1 MELKKMQ
8 IKMLSYCFLAG
19 GLTLAGCS
27 TDDSIDVG
35 DVDTTIGVKLNNFT
49 IPLGNA
55 EKITLG
61 DVLNI
66 KDDDC
71 ISTTANGDYEF
82 YKQGDAADPAHPQVD
97 IINVS
102 EKTSHNEYPFIGPSV
117 KPDGFDL
124 LPVGTT
130 LTGTAS
136 SVSKAL
142 NTFNY
147 SAAKP
152 DDVIE
157 LTTADVQGEATIQV
171 SFNSD
176 LQGFISEFTSFDIE
190 FPAYMTLEDPK
201 EDPKNPNK
209 ATLVGNKLRFG
220 KVATNSTINSTVKL
234 KSLKFQEID
243 AANKLVIKDGNITML
258 GDVKVDVTYPDL
270 VKKNNSSD
278 ITKMQIIGVT
288 SISTVKITSATG
300 KFDPQIDLDDIGDIK
315 IEDKDVPDFLND
327 PEVSITLHDPQ
338 ITLNINSDVDL
349 DAIIDGTLTS
359 TFSNGSTSEVKI
371 NNITI
376 PRNQKSKI
384 LICRQPKT
392 LPYQDYTAVYVVNN
406 LSDLMTKIPEKV
418 TFKADAHVDKTKS
431 GTIKLGTPYTISTS
445 YSFKAPLSLEEGS
458 TIVYEDEMDGFY
470 EDIDE
475 NDVDLRGQAELVIT
489 GKVTNYS
496 PLDLT
501 LEPTAI
507 DVEGRVLEGIKLVSV
522 NTIKSNLTDKTPSD
536 LKITLTK
543 DANVNLKDVKFDGIK
558 FKAIAVSKDKT
569 TLNKDNHGINI
580 NDLRVSV
587 NSEVSID
594 ADSKKDKK

>member
-1 MELKKMQ
+1 MQ
-8 IKMLSYCFLAG
+8 IKMLSCCFLAG

-35 DVDTTIGVKLNNFT
+35 EVDTTIGVKLNNFT
-49 IPLGNA
+49 VPLGQA

-61 DVLNI
+61 DVLDL

-82 YKQGDAADPAHPQVD
+82 FKQGDAADPAHPQVD

-102 EKTSHNEYPFIGPSV
+102 EKTSKDEDPFIGPSE
-117 KPDGFDL
+117 KPAGFDL

-130 LTGTAS
+130 LTGTAGS
-136 SVSKAL
+136 ISKAL

-152 DDVIE
+152 DDVLD
-157 LTTADVQGEATIQV
+157 LTTAEVEGEATIIV
-171 SFNSD
+171 NFNTH
-176 LQGFISEFTSFDIE
+176 LQGFIDKFTSFDIE
-190 FPAYMTLEDPK
+190 FPAYMTLEEPTQG
-201 EDPKNPNK
+201 
-209 ATLVGNKLRFG
+209 TLVGNKLKFG
-220 KVATNSTINSTVKL
+220 EVATNSTIYSKVKL

-243 AANKLVIKDGNITML
+243 AANKLVIQNGNITML

-278 ITKMQIIGVT
+278 ITKMQINGIT
-288 SISTVKITSATG
+288 SITTVKITSATG
-300 KFDPQIDLDDIGDIK
+300 KFDPKIDLDDIGDIK
-315 IEDKDVPDFLND
+315 IDSKDVPDFLDD
-327 PEVSITLHDPQ
+327 PQVNITLTDPQ

-349 DAIIDGTLTS
+349 DAIVDGTLTS
-359 TFSNGSTSEVKI
+359 TFNNGTTSEVKI
-371 NNITI
+371 SNIEI
-376 PRNQKSKI
+376 PRKKNSKI

-418 TFKADAHVDKTKS
+418 TFKANARVDKTKA

-445 YSFKAPLSLEEGS
+445 YSFKAPLSLEAGS
-458 TIVYEDEMDGFY
+458 TIVYDDKTDGFY

-475 NDVDLRGQAELVIT
+475 NDIDLRGEAELVIT
-489 GKVTNYS
+489 GKVTNNS
-496 PLDLT
+496 PLELT
-501 LEPTAI
+501 LAPTAI
-507 DVEGRVLEGIKLVSV
+507 DVNGNALKGIKLVSA
-522 NTIKSNLTDKTPSD
+522 NTIKSNLTDRTPSD

-558 FKAIAVSKDKT
+558 FKATAVSKDAT
-569 TLNKDNHGINI
+569 TLNKDNHYINI
-580 NDLRVSV
+580 NDLKISV
-587 NSEVSID
+587 NSEISID
-594 ADSKKDKK
+594 ADKKKDDKK

>member
-8 IKMLSYCFLAG
+8 IKMLSCCFLAG

-35 DVDTTIGVKLNNFT
+35 EVDTTIGVKLNNFT
-49 IPLGNA
+49 VPLGQA

-61 DVLNI
+61 DVLDL

-82 YKQGDAADPAHPQVD
+82 FKQGDAADPAHPQVD

-102 EKTSHNEYPFIGPSV
+102 EKTSKDEDPKIVPSGI
-117 KPDGFDL
+117 PSGIEL
-124 LPVGTT
+124 LPVGTK
-130 LTGTAS
+130 LTGTAG

-152 DDVIE
+152 DDVLD
-157 LTTADVQGEATIQV
+157 LTTAEVEGEATIIV
-171 SFNSD
+171 NFNTH
-176 LQGFISEFTSFDIE
+176 LQGFIDKFTSFDIE
-190 FPAYMTLEDPK
+190 FPAYMTLEEPTQG
-201 EDPKNPNK
+201 
-209 ATLVGNKLRFG
+209 TLVGNKLKFG
-220 KVATNSTINSTVKL
+220 EVATSSTIYSKVKL

-243 AANKLVIKDGNITML
+243 AANKLVIQNGNITML

-270 VKKNNSSD
+270 VKKNSSSD
-278 ITKMQIIGVT
+278 ITKMQINGIT
-288 SISTVKITSATG
+288 SITTVKITSATG
-300 KFDPQIDLDDIGDIK
+300 KFDPKIDLDDIGDIK
-315 IEDKDVPDFLND
+315 IDSKDVPDFLDD
-327 PEVSITLHDPQ
+327 PQVNITLTDPQ

-349 DAIIDGTLTS
+349 DAVVDGTLTS
-359 TFSNGSTSEVKI
+359 TFNNGTTSEVKI
-371 NNITI
+371 SNIEI
-376 PRNQKSKI
+376 PRKKNSKI
-384 LICRQPKT
+384 LICRQPKNE
-392 LPYQDYTAVYVVNN
+392 PYQDYTKVYVVEN

-418 TFKADAHVDKTKS
+418 TFKANARVDKTKA

-445 YSFKAPLSLEEGS
+445 YSFKAPLSLEAGS
-458 TIVYEDEMDGFY
+458 TIVYDDKTDGFY

-475 NDVDLRGQAELVIT
+475 NDIDLRGEAELVIT
-489 GKVTNYS
+489 GKVTNNS
-496 PLDLT
+496 PLELT
-501 LEPTAI
+501 LDPTAI
-507 DVEGRVLEGIKLVSV
+507 DVNGNALKGIKLVSA

-558 FKAIAVSKDKT
+558 FKATAVSKDAT
-569 TLNKDNHGINI
+569 TLNKDNHYINI
-580 NDLRVSV
+580 NDLKISV
-587 NSEVSID
+587 NSEISID
-594 ADSKKDKK
+594 ADKKKDDKK

>member
-8 IKMLSYCFLAG
+8 IKMLSCCFLAG

-61 DVLNI
+61 DVLNL

-71 ISTTANGDYEF
+71 ISTTADGDYEF
-82 YKQGDAADPAHPQVD
+82 FKQGDAADPAHPQVD

-102 EKTSHNEYPFIGPSV
+102 EKTSKDENPHIGPTE
-117 KPDGFDL
+117 KPAGLDL
-124 LPVGTT
+124 LPVGTP
-130 LTGTAS
+130 LTGTAGS
-136 SVSKAL
+136 ISKEL

-152 DDVIE
+152 EDVIE
-157 LTTADVQGEATIQV
+157 LTTADVQGEATIRV
-171 SFNSD
+171 SFNND

-190 FPAYMTLEDPK
+190 FPAYMTLE
-201 EDPKNPNK
+201 NPTQG
-209 ATLVGNKLRFG
+209 TLVGNKLRFG

-278 ITKMQIIGVT
+278 ITKMQIIGET

-349 DAIIDGTLTS
+349 DAIINGTLTS
-359 TFSNGSTSEVKI
+359 TFKNGTTSEVKI
-371 NNITI
+371 NNINI

-445 YSFKAPLSLEEGS
+445 YSFKAPLSLENGS
-458 TIVYEDEMDGFY
+458 TIVYEDKTDGFY

-475 NDVDLRGQAELVIT
+475 NEVDLRGQAELVIT
-489 GKVTNYS
+489 GKVTNNS
-496 PLDLT
+496 PLELT
-501 LEPTAI
+501 LAPTAV
-507 DVEGRVLEGIKLVSV
+507 DVNGNVLKGIKLVSV

-558 FKAIAVSKDKT
+558 FKATAVSKDET
-569 TLNKDNHGINI
+569 TLNKDKHYIDIN
-580 NDLRVSV
+580 NLTVSV
-587 NSEVSID
+587 NSAVSID

>member
-1 MELKKMQ
+1 MQ
-8 IKMLSYCFLAG
+8 IKMLSCCFLAG

-35 DVDTTIGVKLNNFT
+35 EVDTTIGVKLNNFT
-49 IPLGNA
+49 VPLGQA

-61 DVLNI
+61 DVLDL

-82 YKQGDAADPAHPQVD
+82 FKQGDAADPAHPQVD

-102 EKTSHNEYPFIGPSV
+102 EKTSKDEDPFIGPSE
-117 KPDGFDL
+117 KPAGFDL

-130 LTGTAS
+130 LTGTAGS
-136 SVSKAL
+136 ISKAL

-152 DDVIE
+152 DDVLD
-157 LTTADVQGEATIQV
+157 LTTAEVEGEATIIV
-171 SFNSD
+171 NFNTH
-176 LQGFISEFTSFDIE
+176 LQGFIDKFTSFDIE
-190 FPAYMTLEDPK
+190 FPAYMTLEEPTQG
-201 EDPKNPNK
+201 
-209 ATLVGNKLRFG
+209 TLVGNKLKFG
-220 KVATNSTINSTVKL
+220 EVATNSTIYSKVKL

-243 AANKLVIKDGNITML
+243 AANKLVIQNGNITML

-270 VKKNNSSD
+270 VKKNSSSD
-278 ITKMQIIGVT
+278 ITKMQINGIT
-288 SISTVKITSATG
+288 SITTVKITSATG
-300 KFDPQIDLDDIGDIK
+300 KFDPKIDLDDIGDIK
-315 IEDKDVPDFLND
+315 IDSKDVPDFLDD
-327 PEVSITLHDPQ
+327 PQVNITLTDPQ

-349 DAIIDGTLTS
+349 DAVVDGTLTS
-359 TFSNGSTSEVKI
+359 TFNNGTTSEVKI
-371 NNITI
+371 SNIEI
-376 PRNQKSKI
+376 PRKKNSKI
-384 LICRQPKT
+384 LICRQPKNE
-392 LPYQDYTAVYVVNN
+392 PYQDYTKVYVVEN

-418 TFKADAHVDKTKS
+418 TFKANAHVDKTKA

-445 YSFKAPLSLEEGS
+445 YSFKAPLSLEAGS
-458 TIVYEDEMDGFY
+458 TIVYDDKTDGFY

-475 NDVDLRGQAELVIT
+475 NDIDLRGEAELVIT
-489 GKVTNYS
+489 GKVTNNS
-496 PLDLT
+496 PLELT
-501 LEPTAI
+501 LAPTAI
-507 DVEGRVLEGIKLVSV
+507 DVDGNALKGIKLVSA

-558 FKAIAVSKDKT
+558 FKATAVSKDAT
-569 TLNKDNHGINI
+569 TLNKDNHYINI
-580 NDLRVSV
+580 NDLKISV

-594 ADSKKDKK
+594 ADKKKDDKK

>member
-1 MELKKMQ
+1 MQ
-8 IKMLSYCFLAG
+8 IKMLSCCFLAG

-35 DVDTTIGVKLNNFT
+35 EVDTTIGVKLNNFT
-49 IPLGNA
+49 VPLGQA

-61 DVLNI
+61 DVLDL

-82 YKQGDAADPAHPQVD
+82 FKQGDAADPAHPQVD

-102 EKTSHNEYPFIGPSV
+102 EKTSKDEDPFIGPSE
-117 KPDGFDL
+117 KPAGFDL

-130 LTGTAS
+130 LTGTAGS
-136 SVSKAL
+136 ISKAL

-152 DDVIE
+152 DDVLD
-157 LTTADVQGEATIQV
+157 LTTAEVEGEATIIV
-171 SFNSD
+171 NFNTH
-176 LQGFISEFTSFDIE
+176 LQGFIDKFTSFDIE
-190 FPAYMTLEDPK
+190 FPAYMTLEEPTQG
-201 EDPKNPNK
+201 
-209 ATLVGNKLRFG
+209 TLVGNKLKFG
-220 KVATNSTINSTVKL
+220 EVATNSTIYSKVKL

-243 AANKLVIKDGNITML
+243 AANKLVIQNGNITML

-270 VKKNNSSD
+270 VKKNSSSD
-278 ITKMQIIGVT
+278 ITKMQINGIT
-288 SISTVKITSATG
+288 SITTVKITSATG
-300 KFDPQIDLDDIGDIK
+300 KFDPKIDLDDIGDIK
-315 IEDKDVPDFLND
+315 IDSKDVPDFLDD
-327 PEVSITLHDPQ
+327 PQVNITLTDPQ

-349 DAIIDGTLTS
+349 DAIVDGTLTS
-359 TFSNGSTSEVKI
+359 TFNNGTTSEVKI
-371 NNITI
+371 SNIEI
-376 PRNQKSKI
+376 PRKKNSKI
-384 LICRQPKT
+384 LICRQPKNE
-392 LPYQDYTAVYVVNN
+392 PYQDYTKVYVVEN

-418 TFKADAHVDKTKS
+418 TFKANARVDKTKA

-445 YSFKAPLSLEEGS
+445 YSFKAPLSLEAGS
-458 TIVYEDEMDGFY
+458 TIVYDDKTDGFY

-475 NDVDLRGQAELVIT
+475 NDIDLRGEAELVIT
-489 GKVTNYS
+489 GKVTNNS
-496 PLDLT
+496 PLELT
-501 LEPTAI
+501 LDPTAI
-507 DVEGRVLEGIKLVSV
+507 DVNGNALKGIKLVSA

-558 FKAIAVSKDKT
+558 FKATAVSKDAT
-569 TLNKDNHGINI
+569 TLNKDNHYINI
-580 NDLRVSV
+580 NDLKISV

-594 ADSKKDKK
+594 ADKKKDDKK

>member
-1 MELKKMQ
+1 MQ
-8 IKMLSYCFLAG
+8 IKMLSCCFLAG

-35 DVDTTIGVKLNNFT
+35 EVDTTIGVKLNNFT
-49 IPLGNA
+49 VPLGQA

-61 DVLNI
+61 DVLDL

-82 YKQGDAADPAHPQVD
+82 FKQGDAADPAHPQVD

-102 EKTSHNEYPFIGPSV
+102 EKTSKDEDPFIGPSE
-117 KPDGFDL
+117 KPAGFDL

-130 LTGTAS
+130 LTGTAGS
-136 SVSKAL
+136 ISKAL

-152 DDVIE
+152 DDVLD
-157 LTTADVQGEATIQV
+157 LTTAEVEGEATIIV
-171 SFNSD
+171 NFNTH
-176 LQGFISEFTSFDIE
+176 LQGFIDKFTSFDIE
-190 FPAYMTLEDPK
+190 FPAYMTLEEPTQG
-201 EDPKNPNK
+201 
-209 ATLVGNKLRFG
+209 TLVGNKLKFG
-220 KVATNSTINSTVKL
+220 EVATNSTIYSKVKL

-243 AANKLVIKDGNITML
+243 AANKLVIQNGNITML

-278 ITKMQIIGVT
+278 ITKMQINGIT
-288 SISTVKITSATG
+288 SITTVKITSATG
-300 KFDPQIDLDDIGDIK
+300 KFDPKIDLDDIGDIK
-315 IEDKDVPDFLND
+315 IDSKDVPDFLDD
-327 PEVSITLHDPQ
+327 PQVNITLTDPQ

-349 DAIIDGTLTS
+349 DAVVDGTLTS
-359 TFSNGSTSEVKI
+359 TFSNDSSKVKI

-392 LPYQDYTAVYVVNN
+392 LPYQDYTAVYVVEN

-418 TFKADAHVDKTKS
+418 TFKANARVDKTKA

-445 YSFKAPLSLEEGS
+445 YSFKAPLSLEAGS
-458 TIVYEDEMDGFY
+458 TIVYDDKTDGFY

-475 NDVDLRGQAELVIT
+475 NDIDLRGEAELVIT
-489 GKVTNYS
+489 GKVTNNS
-496 PLDLT
+496 PLELT
-501 LEPTAI
+501 LDPTAI
-507 DVEGRVLEGIKLVSV
+507 DVDGNALKGIKLVSA

-536 LKITLTK
+536 LKITVTK

-558 FKAIAVSKDKT
+558 FKATAVSKDAT
-569 TLNKDNHGINI
+569 TLNKDNHYINI
-580 NDLRVSV
+580 NDLKISV

-594 ADSKKDKK
+594 ADKKKDDKK

>member
-8 IKMLSYCFLAG
+8 IKMLSCCFLAG

-35 DVDTTIGVKLNNFT
+35 EVDTTIGVKLNNFT
-49 IPLGNA
+49 VPLGQA

-61 DVLNI
+61 DVLDL

-82 YKQGDAADPAHPQVD
+82 FKQGDAADPAHPQVD

-102 EKTSHNEYPFIGPSV
+102 EKTSKDEDPFIGPSE
-117 KPDGFDL
+117 KPAGFDL

-130 LTGTAS
+130 LTGTAGS
-136 SVSKAL
+136 ISKAL

-152 DDVIE
+152 DDVLD
-157 LTTADVQGEATIQV
+157 LTTAEVEGEATIIV
-171 SFNSD
+171 NFNTH
-176 LQGFISEFTSFDIE
+176 LQGFIDKFTSFDIE
-190 FPAYMTLEDPK
+190 FPAYMTLEEPTQG
-201 EDPKNPNK
+201 
-209 ATLVGNKLRFG
+209 TLVGNKLKFG
-220 KVATNSTINSTVKL
+220 EVATNSTIYSKVKL

-243 AANKLVIKDGNITML
+243 AANKLVIQNGNITML

-270 VKKNNSSD
+270 VKKNSSSD
-278 ITKMQIIGVT
+278 ITKMQINGIT
-288 SISTVKITSATG
+288 SITTVKITSATG
-300 KFDPQIDLDDIGDIK
+300 KFDPKIDLDDIGDIK
-315 IEDKDVPDFLND
+315 IDSKDVPDFLDD
-327 PEVSITLHDPQ
+327 PQVNITLTDPQ

-349 DAIIDGTLTS
+349 DAIVDGTLTS
-359 TFSNGSTSEVKI
+359 TFNNGTTSEVKI
-371 NNITI
+371 SNIEI
-376 PRNQKSKI
+376 PRKKNSKI

-392 LPYQDYTAVYVVNN
+392 LPYQDYTAVYVVEN

-418 TFKADAHVDKTKS
+418 TFKSNARVDKTKA

-445 YSFKAPLSLEEGS
+445 YSFKAPLSLEAGS
-458 TIVYEDEMDGFY
+458 TIVYDDKTDGFY

-475 NDVDLRGQAELVIT
+475 NDIDLRGEAELVIT
-489 GKVTNYS
+489 GKVTNNS
-496 PLDLT
+496 PLELT
-501 LEPTAI
+501 LDPTAI
-507 DVEGRVLEGIKLVSV
+507 DVNGNALKGIKLVSA

-558 FKAIAVSKDKT
+558 FKATAVSKDAT
-569 TLNKDNHGINI
+569 TLNKDNHYINI
-580 NDLRVSV
+580 NDLKISV

-594 ADSKKDKK
+594 ADKKKDDKK

>member
-8 IKMLSYCFLAG
+8 IKMLSCCFLAG

-35 DVDTTIGVKLNNFT
+35 EVDTTIGVKLNNFT
-49 IPLGNA
+49 VPLGQA

-61 DVLNI
+61 DVLDL

-82 YKQGDAADPAHPQVD
+82 FKQGDAADPAHPQVD

-102 EKTSHNEYPFIGPSV
+102 EKTSKDEDPFIGPSE
-117 KPDGFDL
+117 KPAGFDL

-130 LTGTAS
+130 LTGTAGS
-136 SVSKAL
+136 ISKAL

-152 DDVIE
+152 DDVLD
-157 LTTADVQGEATIQV
+157 LTTAEVEGEATIIV
-171 SFNSD
+171 NFNTH
-176 LQGFISEFTSFDIE
+176 LQGFIDKFTSFDIE
-190 FPAYMTLEDPK
+190 FPAYMTLEEPTQG
-201 EDPKNPNK
+201 
-209 ATLVGNKLRFG
+209 TLVGNKLKFG
-220 KVATNSTINSTVKL
+220 EVATSSTIYSKVKL

-243 AANKLVIKDGNITML
+243 AANKLVIQNGNITML

-270 VKKNNSSD
+270 VKKNSSSD
-278 ITKMQIIGVT
+278 ITKMQINGIT
-288 SISTVKITSATG
+288 SITTVKITSATG
-300 KFDPQIDLDDIGDIK
+300 KFDPKIDLDDIGDIK
-315 IEDKDVPDFLND
+315 IDSKDVPDFLDD
-327 PEVSITLHDPQ
+327 PQVNITLTDPQ

-349 DAIIDGTLTS
+349 DAVVDGTLTS
-359 TFSNGSTSEVKI
+359 TFNNGTTSQVKI
-371 NNITI
+371 SNIEI
-376 PRNQKSKI
+376 PRKKNSKI
-384 LICRQPKT
+384 LICRQPKNE
-392 LPYQDYTAVYVVNN
+392 PYQDYTKVYVVEN

-418 TFKADAHVDKTKS
+418 TFKANARVDKTKA

-445 YSFKAPLSLEEGS
+445 YSFKAPLSLEAGS
-458 TIVYEDEMDGFY
+458 TIVYDDKTDGFY

-475 NDVDLRGQAELVIT
+475 NDIDLRGEAELVIT
-489 GKVTNYS
+489 GKVTNNS
-496 PLDLT
+496 PLELT
-501 LEPTAI
+501 LDPTAI
-507 DVEGRVLEGIKLVSV
+507 DVNGNALKGIKLVSA

-558 FKAIAVSKDKT
+558 FKATAVSKDAT
-569 TLNKDNHGINI
+569 TLNKDNHYINI
-580 NDLRVSV
+580 NDLKISV
-587 NSEVSID
+587 NSEISID
-594 ADSKKDKK
+594 ADKKKDDKK

>member
-8 IKMLSYCFLAG
+8 IKMLSCCFLAG

-35 DVDTTIGVKLNNFT
+35 EVDTTIGVKLNNFT
-49 IPLGNA
+49 VPLGQA

-61 DVLNI
+61 DVLDL

-82 YKQGDAADPAHPQVD
+82 FKQGDAADPAHPQVD

-102 EKTSHNEYPFIGPSV
+102 EKTSKDEDPFIGPSE
-117 KPDGFDL
+117 KPAGFDL

-130 LTGTAS
+130 LTGTAGS
-136 SVSKAL
+136 ISKAL

-152 DDVIE
+152 DDVLD
-157 LTTADVQGEATIQV
+157 LTTAEVEGEATIIV
-171 SFNSD
+171 NFNTH
-176 LQGFISEFTSFDIE
+176 LQGFIDKFTSFDIE
-190 FPAYMTLEDPK
+190 FPAYMTLEEPTQG
-201 EDPKNPNK
+201 
-209 ATLVGNKLRFG
+209 TLVGNKLKFG
-220 KVATNSTINSTVKL
+220 EVATSSTIYSKVKL

-243 AANKLVIKDGNITML
+243 AANKLVIQNGNITML

-270 VKKNNSSD
+270 VKKNSSSD
-278 ITKMQIIGVT
+278 ITKMQINGIT
-288 SISTVKITSATG
+288 SITTVKITSATG
-300 KFDPQIDLDDIGDIK
+300 KFDPKIDLDDIGDIK
-315 IEDKDVPDFLND
+315 IDSKDVPDFLDD
-327 PEVSITLHDPQ
+327 PQVNITLTDPQ

-349 DAIIDGTLTS
+349 DAVVDGTLTS
-359 TFSNGSTSEVKI
+359 TFNNGTTSEVKI
-371 NNITI
+371 SNIEI
-376 PRNQKSKI
+376 PRKKNSKI

-418 TFKADAHVDKTKS
+418 TFKANARVDKTKA

-445 YSFKAPLSLEEGS
+445 YSFKAPLSLEAGS
-458 TIVYEDEMDGFY
+458 TIVYDDKTDGFY

-475 NDVDLRGQAELVIT
+475 NDIDLRGEAELVIT
-489 GKVTNYS
+489 GKVTNNS
-496 PLDLT
+496 PLELT
-501 LEPTAI
+501 LAPTAI
-507 DVEGRVLEGIKLVSV
+507 DVNGNALKGIKLVSA

-558 FKAIAVSKDKT
+558 FKATAVSKDAT
-569 TLNKDNHGINI
+569 TLNKDNHYINI
-580 NDLRVSV
+580 NDLKISV

-594 ADSKKDKK
+594 ADKKKDDKK

>member
-8 IKMLSYCFLAG
+8 IKMLSCCFLAG

-35 DVDTTIGVKLNNFT
+35 EVDTTIGVKLNNFT
-49 IPLGNA
+49 VPLGQA

-61 DVLNI
+61 DVLDL

-82 YKQGDAADPAHPQVD
+82 FKQGDAADPAHPQVD

-102 EKTSHNEYPFIGPSV
+102 EKTSKDEDPFIGPSE
-117 KPDGFDL
+117 KPAGFDL

-130 LTGTAS
+130 LTGTAGS
-136 SVSKAL
+136 ISKAL

-152 DDVIE
+152 DDVLD
-157 LTTADVQGEATIQV
+157 LTTAEVEGEATIIV
-171 SFNSD
+171 NFNTH
-176 LQGFISEFTSFDIE
+176 LQGFIDKFTSFDIE
-190 FPAYMTLEDPK
+190 FPAYMTLEEPTQG
-201 EDPKNPNK
+201 
-209 ATLVGNKLRFG
+209 TLVGNKLRFG
-220 KVATNSTINSTVKL
+220 EVATNSTIYSKVKL

-243 AANKLVIKDGNITML
+243 AANKLVIQNGNITML

-270 VKKNNSSD
+270 VKKNSSSD
-278 ITKMQIIGVT
+278 ITKMQINGIT
-288 SISTVKITSATG
+288 SITTVKITSATG
-300 KFDPQIDLDDIGDIK
+300 KFDPKIDLDDIGDIK
-315 IEDKDVPDFLND
+315 IDSKDVPDFLDD
-327 PEVSITLHDPQ
+327 PQVNITLTDPQ

-349 DAIIDGTLTS
+349 DAVVDGTLTS
-359 TFSNGSTSEVKI
+359 TFNNGTTSEVKI
-371 NNITI
+371 SNIEI
-376 PRNQKSKI
+376 PRKKNSKI
-384 LICRQPKT
+384 LICRQPKNE
-392 LPYQDYTAVYVVNN
+392 PYQDYTKVYVVEN

-418 TFKADAHVDKTKS
+418 TFKANARVDKTKA

-445 YSFKAPLSLEEGS
+445 YSFKAPLSLEAGS
-458 TIVYEDEMDGFY
+458 TIVYDDKTDGFY

-475 NDVDLRGQAELVIT
+475 NDIDLRGEAELVIT
-489 GKVTNYS
+489 GKVTNNS
-496 PLDLT
+496 PLELT
-501 LEPTAI
+501 LDPTAI
-507 DVEGRVLEGIKLVSV
+507 DVDGNALKGIKLVSA

-558 FKAIAVSKDKT
+558 FKATAVSKDAT
-569 TLNKDNHGINI
+569 TLNKDNHYINI
-580 NDLRVSV
+580 NDLKISV
-587 NSEVSID
+587 NSEISID
-594 ADSKKDKK
+594 ADKKKDDKK

>member
-8 IKMLSYCFLAG
+8 IKMLSCCFLAG

-35 DVDTTIGVKLNNFT
+35 EVDTTIGVKLNNFT
-49 IPLGNA
+49 VPLGQA

-61 DVLNI
+61 DVLDL

-82 YKQGDAADPAHPQVD
+82 FKQGDAADPAHPQVD

-102 EKTSHNEYPFIGPSV
+102 EKTSKDEDPFIGPSE
-117 KPDGFDL
+117 KPAGFDL

-130 LTGTAS
+130 LTGTAGS
-136 SVSKAL
+136 ISKAL

-152 DDVIE
+152 DDVLD
-157 LTTADVQGEATIQV
+157 LTTAEVEGEATIIV
-171 SFNSD
+171 NFNTH
-176 LQGFISEFTSFDIE
+176 LQGFIDKFTSFDIE
-190 FPAYMTLEDPK
+190 FPAYMTLEEPTQG
-201 EDPKNPNK
+201 
-209 ATLVGNKLRFG
+209 TLVGNKLKFG
-220 KVATNSTINSTVKL
+220 EVATNSTIYSKVKL

-243 AANKLVIKDGNITML
+243 AANKLVIQNGNITML

-278 ITKMQIIGVT
+278 ITKMQINGIT
-288 SISTVKITSATG
+288 SITTVKITSATG
-300 KFDPQIDLDDIGDIK
+300 KFDPKIDLDDIGDIK
-315 IEDKDVPDFLND
+315 IDSKDVPDFLDD
-327 PEVSITLHDPQ
+327 PQVNITLTDPQ

-349 DAIIDGTLTS
+349 DAVIDGTLTS
-359 TFSNGSTSEVKI
+359 TFNNGTTSEVKI
-371 NNITI
+371 SNIEI
-376 PRNQKSKI
+376 PRKKNSKI

-418 TFKADAHVDKTKS
+418 TFKANARVDKTKA

-445 YSFKAPLSLEEGS
+445 YSFKAPLSLEAGS
-458 TIVYEDEMDGFY
+458 TIVYDDKTDGFY

-475 NDVDLRGQAELVIT
+475 NDIDLRGEAELVIT
-489 GKVTNYS
+489 GKVTNNS
-496 PLDLT
+496 PLELT
-501 LEPTAI
+501 LAPTAI
-507 DVEGRVLEGIKLVSV
+507 DVNGNALKGIKLVSA

-558 FKAIAVSKDKT
+558 FKATAVSKDAT
-569 TLNKDNHGINI
+569 TLNKDNHYINI
-580 NDLRVSV
+580 NDLKISV

-594 ADSKKDKK
+594 ADKKKDDKK

>member
-8 IKMLSYCFLAG
+8 IKMLSCCFLAG

-35 DVDTTIGVKLNNFT
+35 EVDTTIGVKLNNFT
-49 IPLGNA
+49 VPLGQA

-61 DVLNI
+61 DVLDL

-82 YKQGDAADPAHPQVD
+82 FKQGDAADPAHPQVD

-102 EKTSHNEYPFIGPSV
+102 EKTSKDENPKIVPPEIPS
-117 KPDGFDL
+117 GIEL
-124 LPVGTT
+124 LPVGKK
-130 LTGTAS
+130 LTGTAG

-152 DDVIE
+152 DDVLD
-157 LTTADVQGEATIQV
+157 LTTAEVEGEATIIV
-171 SFNSD
+171 NFNTH
-176 LQGFISEFTSFDIE
+176 LQGFIDKFTSFDIE
-190 FPAYMTLEDPK
+190 FPAYMTLEEPTQG
-201 EDPKNPNK
+201 
-209 ATLVGNKLRFG
+209 TLVGNKLKFG
-220 KVATNSTINSTVKL
+220 EVATNSTIYSKVKL

-243 AANKLVIKDGNITML
+243 AANKLVIQNGNITML

-278 ITKMQIIGVT
+278 ITKMQINGIT
-288 SISTVKITSATG
+288 SITTVKITSATG
-300 KFDPQIDLDDIGDIK
+300 KFDPKIDLDDIGDIK
-315 IEDKDVPDFLND
+315 IDSKDVPDFLDD
-327 PEVSITLHDPQ
+327 PQVNITLTDPQ

-349 DAIIDGTLTS
+349 DAIVDGTLTS
-359 TFSNGSTSEVKI
+359 TFNNGTTSQVKI
-371 NNITI
+371 SNIEI
-376 PRNQKSKI
+376 PRKKNSKI
-384 LICRQPKT
+384 LICRQPKNE
-392 LPYQDYTAVYVVNN
+392 PYQDYTKVYVVEN

-418 TFKADAHVDKTKS
+418 TFKANARVDKTKA

-445 YSFKAPLSLEEGS
+445 YSFKAPLSLEAGS
-458 TIVYEDEMDGFY
+458 TIVYDDKTDGFY

-475 NDVDLRGQAELVIT
+475 NDIDLRGEAELVIT
-489 GKVTNYS
+489 GKVTNNS
-496 PLDLT
+496 PLELT
-501 LEPTAI
+501 LDPTAI
-507 DVEGRVLEGIKLVSV
+507 DVNGNALKGIKLVSA

-558 FKAIAVSKDKT
+558 FKATAVSKDAT
-569 TLNKDNHGINI
+569 TLNKDNHYINI
-580 NDLRVSV
+580 NDLKISV

-594 ADSKKDKK
+594 ADKKKDDKK

>member
-8 IKMLSYCFLAG
+8 IKMLSCCFLAG

-35 DVDTTIGVKLNNFT
+35 EVDTTIGVKLNNFT
-49 IPLGNA
+49 VPLGQA

-61 DVLNI
+61 DVLDL

-82 YKQGDAADPAHPQVD
+82 FKQGDAADPAHPQVD

-102 EKTSHNEYPFIGPSV
+102 EKTSKDEDPFIGPTD
-117 KPDGFDL
+117 KPAGFDL

-130 LTGTAS
+130 LTGTAGS
-136 SVSKAL
+136 ISKAL

-152 DDVIE
+152 DDVLD
-157 LTTADVQGEATIQV
+157 LTTAEVEGEATIIV
-171 SFNSD
+171 NFNTH
-176 LQGFISEFTSFDIE
+176 LQGFIDKFTSFDIE
-190 FPAYMTLEDPK
+190 FPAYMTLEEPTQG
-201 EDPKNPNK
+201 
-209 ATLVGNKLRFG
+209 TLVGNKLKFG
-220 KVATNSTINSTVKL
+220 EVATSSTIYSKVKL

-243 AANKLVIKDGNITML
+243 AANKLVIQNGNITML

-270 VKKNNSSD
+270 VKKNSSSD
-278 ITKMQIIGVT
+278 ITKMQINGIT
-288 SISTVKITSATG
+288 SITTVKITSATG
-300 KFDPQIDLDDIGDIK
+300 KFDPKIDLDNIGDIK
-315 IEDKDVPDFLND
+315 IDSKDVPDFLDD
-327 PEVSITLHDPQ
+327 PQVNITLTDPQ

-349 DAIIDGTLTS
+349 DAVVDGTLTS
-359 TFSNGSTSEVKI
+359 TFNNGTTSEVKI
-371 NNITI
+371 SNIEI
-376 PRNQKSKI
+376 PRKKNSKI

-392 LPYQDYTAVYVVNN
+392 LPYQDYTAVYVVEN

-418 TFKADAHVDKTKS
+418 TFKANARVDKTKA

-445 YSFKAPLSLEEGS
+445 YSFKAPLSLEAGS
-458 TIVYEDEMDGFY
+458 TIVYDDKTDGFY

-475 NDVDLRGQAELVIT
+475 NDIDLRGEAELVIT
-489 GKVTNYS
+489 GKVTNNS
-496 PLDLT
+496 PLELT
-501 LEPTAI
+501 LAPTAI
-507 DVEGRVLEGIKLVSV
+507 DVNGNALKGIKLVSA

-558 FKAIAVSKDKT
+558 FKATAVSKDAT
-569 TLNKDNHGINI
+569 TLNKDNHYINI
-580 NDLRVSV
+580 NDLKISV

-594 ADSKKDKK
+594 ADKKKDDKK

>member
-8 IKMLSYCFLAG
+8 IKMLSCCFLAG

-35 DVDTTIGVKLNNFT
+35 EVDTTIGVKLNNFT
-49 IPLGNA
+49 VPLGQA

-61 DVLNI
+61 DVLDL

-82 YKQGDAADPAHPQVD
+82 FKQGDAADPAHPQVD

-102 EKTSHNEYPFIGPSV
+102 EKTSKDEDPKIVPSGI
-117 KPDGFDL
+117 PSGIEL
-124 LPVGTT
+124 LPVGTK
-130 LTGTAS
+130 LTGTAG

-152 DDVIE
+152 DDVLD
-157 LTTADVQGEATIQV
+157 LTTAEVEGEATIIV
-171 SFNSD
+171 NFNTH
-176 LQGFISEFTSFDIE
+176 LQGFIDKFTSFDIE
-190 FPAYMTLEDPK
+190 FPAYMTLEEPTQG
-201 EDPKNPNK
+201 
-209 ATLVGNKLRFG
+209 TLVGNKLKFG
-220 KVATNSTINSTVKL
+220 EVATSSTIYSKVKL

-243 AANKLVIKDGNITML
+243 AANKLVIQNGNITML

-278 ITKMQIIGVT
+278 ITKMQINGIT
-288 SISTVKITSATG
+288 SITTVKITSATG
-300 KFDPQIDLDDIGDIK
+300 KFDPKIDLDDIGDIK
-315 IEDKDVPDFLND
+315 IDSKDVPDFLDD
-327 PEVSITLHDPQ
+327 PQVNITLTDPQ

-349 DAIIDGTLTS
+349 DAVVDGTLTS
-359 TFSNGSTSEVKI
+359 TFNNGTTSEVKI
-371 NNITI
+371 SNIEI
-376 PRNQKSKI
+376 PRKKNSKI

-418 TFKADAHVDKTKS
+418 TFKANARVDKTKA

-445 YSFKAPLSLEEGS
+445 YSFKAPLSLEAGS
-458 TIVYEDEMDGFY
+458 TIVYDDKTDGFY

-475 NDVDLRGQAELVIT
+475 NDIDLRGEAELVIT
-489 GKVTNYS
+489 GKVTNNS
-496 PLDLT
+496 PLELT
-501 LEPTAI
+501 LAPTAI
-507 DVEGRVLEGIKLVSV
+507 DVDGNALKGIKLVSA

-558 FKAIAVSKDKT
+558 FKATAVSKDAT
-569 TLNKDNHGINI
+569 TLNKDNHYINI
-580 NDLRVSV
+580 NDLKISV

-594 ADSKKDKK
+594 ADKKKDDKK

>member
-1 MELKKMQ
+1 MQ
-8 IKMLSYCFLAG
+8 IKMLSCCFLAG

-49 IPLGNA
+49 VPLGQA

-61 DVLNI
+61 DVLDL

-82 YKQGDAADPAHPQVD
+82 FKQGDAADPAHPQVD

-102 EKTSHNEYPFIGPSV
+102 EKTSKDEDPFIGPSE
-117 KPDGFDL
+117 KPAGFDL

-130 LTGTAS
+130 LTGTAGS
-136 SVSKAL
+136 ISKAL

-152 DDVIE
+152 DDVLD
-157 LTTADVQGEATIQV
+157 LTTAEVEGEATIIV
-171 SFNSD
+171 NFNTH
-176 LQGFISEFTSFDIE
+176 LQGFIDKFTSFDIE
-190 FPAYMTLEDPK
+190 FPAYMTLEEPTQG
-201 EDPKNPNK
+201 
-209 ATLVGNKLRFG
+209 TLVGNKLRFG
-220 KVATNSTINSTVKL
+220 EVATNSTIYSKVKL

-243 AANKLVIKDGNITML
+243 AANKLVIQNGNITML

-270 VKKNNSSD
+270 VKKNSSSD
-278 ITKMQIIGVT
+278 ITKMQINGIT
-288 SISTVKITSATG
+288 SITTVKITSATG
-300 KFDPQIDLDDIGDIK
+300 KFDPKIDLDDIGDIK
-315 IEDKDVPDFLND
+315 IDSKDVPDFLDD
-327 PEVSITLHDPQ
+327 PQVNITLTDPQ

-349 DAIIDGTLTS
+349 DAVVDGTLTS
-359 TFSNGSTSEVKI
+359 TFNNGTTSEVKI
-371 NNITI
+371 SNIEI
-376 PRNQKSKI
+376 PRKKNSKI
-384 LICRQPKT
+384 LICRQPKNE
-392 LPYQDYTAVYVVNN
+392 PYQDYTKVYVVEN

-418 TFKADAHVDKTKS
+418 TFKANARVDKTKA

-445 YSFKAPLSLEEGS
+445 YSFKAPLSLEAGS
-458 TIVYEDEMDGFY
+458 TIVYDDKTDGFY

-475 NDVDLRGQAELVIT
+475 NDIDLRGEAELVIT
-489 GKVTNYS
+489 GKVTNHS
-496 PLDLT
+496 PLELT
-501 LEPTAI
+501 LAPTAI
-507 DVEGRVLEGIKLVSV
+507 DVDGNALKGIKLVSA

-558 FKAIAVSKDKT
+558 FKATAVSKDAT
-569 TLNKDNHGINI
+569 TLNKDNHYINI
-580 NDLRVSV
+580 NDLKISV
-587 NSEVSID
+587 NSEISID
-594 ADSKKDKK
+594 ADKKKDDKK

>member
-8 IKMLSYCFLAG
+8 IKMLSCCFLAG

-35 DVDTTIGVKLNNFT
+35 EVDTTIGVKLNNFT
-49 IPLGNA
+49 VPLGQA

-61 DVLNI
+61 DVLDL

-82 YKQGDAADPAHPQVD
+82 FKQGDAADPAHPQVD

-102 EKTSHNEYPFIGPSV
+102 EKTSKDEDPFIGPSE
-117 KPDGFDL
+117 KPAGFDL

-130 LTGTAS
+130 LTGTAGS
-136 SVSKAL
+136 ISKAL

-152 DDVIE
+152 DDVLD
-157 LTTADVQGEATIQV
+157 LTTAEVEGEATIIV
-171 SFNSD
+171 NFNTH
-176 LQGFISEFTSFDIE
+176 LQGFIDKFTSFDIE
-190 FPAYMTLEDPK
+190 FPAYMTLEEPTQG
-201 EDPKNPNK
+201 
-209 ATLVGNKLRFG
+209 TLVGNKLKFG
-220 KVATNSTINSTVKL
+220 EVATNSTIYSKVKL

-243 AANKLVIKDGNITML
+243 AANKLVIQNGNITML

-270 VKKNNSSD
+270 VKKNSSSD
-278 ITKMQIIGVT
+278 ITKMQINGIT
-288 SISTVKITSATG
+288 SITTVKITSATG
-300 KFDPQIDLDDIGDIK
+300 KFDPKIDLDDIGDIK
-315 IEDKDVPDFLND
+315 IDSKDVPDFLDD
-327 PEVSITLHDPQ
+327 PQVNITLTDPQ

-349 DAIIDGTLTS
+349 DAVIDGTLTS
-359 TFSNGSTSEVKI
+359 TFNNGTTSEVKI
-371 NNITI
+371 SNIEI
-376 PRNQKSKI
+376 PRKKNSKI

-418 TFKADAHVDKTKS
+418 TFKANARVDKTKA

-445 YSFKAPLSLEEGS
+445 YSFKAPLSLEAGS
-458 TIVYEDEMDGFY
+458 TIVYDDKTDGFY

-475 NDVDLRGQAELVIT
+475 NDIDLRGEAELVIT
-489 GKVTNYS
+489 GKVTNNS
-496 PLDLT
+496 PLELT
-501 LEPTAI
+501 LAPTAI
-507 DVEGRVLEGIKLVSV
+507 DVNGNALKGIKLVSA

-558 FKAIAVSKDKT
+558 FKATAVSKDAT
-569 TLNKDNHGINI
+569 TLNKDNHYINI
-580 NDLRVSV
+580 NDLKISV

-594 ADSKKDKK
+594 ADKKKDDKK

>member
-1 MELKKMQ
+1 MQ

-35 DVDTTIGVKLNNFT
+35 DVDTTIGVKLNDFT

-55 EKITLG
+55 KMITLG
-61 DVLNI
+61 DVLNL

-71 ISTTANGDYEF
+71 ISTTADGDYEF
-82 YKQGDAADPAHPQVD
+82 FKQGDAADPAHPQVD

-102 EKTSHNEYPFIGPSV
+102 EKTSKDEHPYIGPTE
-117 KPDGFDL
+117 KPAGFDL

-130 LTGTAS
+130 LTGTAGS
-136 SVSKAL
+136 ISKEL

-152 DDVIE
+152 EDVIE

-171 SFNSD
+171 SFNSN

-190 FPAYMTLEDPK
+190 FPAYMTLE
-201 EDPKNPNK
+201 NPTQG
-209 ATLVGNKLRFG
+209 TLVGNKLRFG

-234 KSLKFQEID
+234 KSLKFQEIN

-278 ITKMQIIGVT
+278 ITKMQIIGET

-349 DAIIDGTLTS
+349 DAIINGTLTS

-445 YSFKAPLSLEEGS
+445 YSFKAPLSLENGS
-458 TIVYEDEMDGFY
+458 TIVYEDETDGFY

-489 GKVTNYS
+489 GKVTNNS
-496 PLDLT
+496 PLELT
-501 LEPTAI
+501 LAPTAV
-507 DVEGRVLEGIKLVSV
+507 DVNGNVLKGIKLVSV

-558 FKAIAVSKDKT
+558 FKATAVSKDET
-569 TLNKDNHGINI
+569 TLNKDKHYIDIN
-580 NDLRVSV
+580 NLTVSV
-587 NSEVSID
+587 NSAVSID

>member
-8 IKMLSYCFLAG
+8 IKMLSCCFLAG

-35 DVDTTIGVKLNNFT
+35 EVDTTIGVKLNNFT
-49 IPLGNA
+49 VPLGQA

-61 DVLNI
+61 DVLDL

-82 YKQGDAADPAHPQVD
+82 FKQGDAADPAHPQVD

-102 EKTSHNEYPFIGPSV
+102 EKTSKDEDPFIGPSE
-117 KPDGFDL
+117 KPAGFDL

-130 LTGTAS
+130 LTGTAG

-152 DDVIE
+152 DDVLD
-157 LTTADVQGEATIQV
+157 LTTAEVEGEATIIV
-171 SFNSD
+171 NFNTH
-176 LQGFISEFTSFDIE
+176 LQGFIDKFTSFDIE
-190 FPAYMTLEDPK
+190 FPAYMTLEEPTQG
-201 EDPKNPNK
+201 
-209 ATLVGNKLRFG
+209 TLVGNKLKFG
-220 KVATNSTINSTVKL
+220 EVATNSTIYSKVKL

-243 AANKLVIKDGNITML
+243 AANKLVIQNGNITML

-278 ITKMQIIGVT
+278 ITKMQINGIT
-288 SISTVKITSATG
+288 SITTVKITSATG
-300 KFDPQIDLDDIGDIK
+300 KFDPKIDLDDIGDIK
-315 IEDKDVPDFLND
+315 IDSKDVPDFLDD
-327 PEVSITLHDPQ
+327 PQVNITLTDPQ

-349 DAIIDGTLTS
+349 DAIVDGTLTS
-359 TFSNGSTSEVKI
+359 TFNNGTTSEVKI
-371 NNITI
+371 SNIEI
-376 PRNQKSKI
+376 PRKKNSKI
-384 LICRQPKT
+384 LICRQPKNE
-392 LPYQDYTAVYVVNN
+392 PYQDYTKVYVVEN

-418 TFKADAHVDKTKS
+418 TFKANARVDKTKA

-445 YSFKAPLSLEEGS
+445 YSFKAPLSLEAGS
-458 TIVYEDEMDGFY
+458 TIVYDDKTDGFY

-475 NDVDLRGQAELVIT
+475 NDIDLRGEAELVIT
-489 GKVTNYS
+489 GKVTNNS
-496 PLDLT
+496 PLELT
-501 LEPTAI
+501 LDPTAI
-507 DVEGRVLEGIKLVSV
+507 DVDGNALKGIKLVSA

-558 FKAIAVSKDKT
+558 FKATAVSKDAT
-569 TLNKDNHGINI
+569 TLNKDNHYINI
-580 NDLRVSV
+580 NDLKISV

-594 ADSKKDKK
+594 ADKKKDDKK

>member
-8 IKMLSYCFLAG
+8 IKMLSCCFLAG

-35 DVDTTIGVKLNNFT
+35 EVDTTIGVKLNNFT
-49 IPLGNA
+49 VPLGQA

-61 DVLNI
+61 DVLDL

-82 YKQGDAADPAHPQVD
+82 FKQGDAADPAHPQVD

-102 EKTSHNEYPFIGPSV
+102 EKTSKDEDPFIGPSE
-117 KPDGFDL
+117 KPAGFDL

-130 LTGTAS
+130 LTGTAGS
-136 SVSKAL
+136 ISKAL

-152 DDVIE
+152 DDVLD
-157 LTTADVQGEATIQV
+157 LTTAEVEGEATIIV
-171 SFNSD
+171 NFNTH
-176 LQGFISEFTSFDIE
+176 LQGFIDKFTSFDIE
-190 FPAYMTLEDPK
+190 FPAYMTLEEPTQG
-201 EDPKNPNK
+201 
-209 ATLVGNKLRFG
+209 TLVGNKLKFG
-220 KVATNSTINSTVKL
+220 EVATNSTIYSKVKL

-243 AANKLVIKDGNITML
+243 AANKLVIQNGNITML

-270 VKKNNSSD
+270 VKKNSSSD
-278 ITKMQIIGVT
+278 ITKMQINGIT
-288 SISTVKITSATG
+288 SITTVKITSATG
-300 KFDPQIDLDDIGDIK
+300 KFDPKIDLDDIGDIK
-315 IEDKDVPDFLND
+315 IDSKDVPDFLDD
-327 PEVSITLHDPQ
+327 PQVNITLTDPQ

-349 DAIIDGTLTS
+349 DAVVDGTLTS
-359 TFSNGSTSEVKI
+359 TFNNGTTSEVKI
-371 NNITI
+371 SNIEI
-376 PRNQKSKI
+376 PRKKNSKI

-418 TFKADAHVDKTKS
+418 TFKANARVDKTKA

-445 YSFKAPLSLEEGS
+445 YSFKAPLSLEAGS
-458 TIVYEDEMDGFY
+458 TIVYDDKTDGFY

-475 NDVDLRGQAELVIT
+475 NDIDLRGEAELVIT
-489 GKVTNYS
+489 GKVTNNS
-496 PLDLT
+496 PLELT
-501 LEPTAI
+501 LAPTAI
-507 DVEGRVLEGIKLVSV
+507 DVNGNALKGIKLVSA

-558 FKAIAVSKDKT
+558 FKATAVSKDAT
-569 TLNKDNHGINI
+569 TLNKDNHYINI
-580 NDLRVSV
+580 NDLKISV

-594 ADSKKDKK
+594 ADKKKDDKK

>member
-1 MELKKMQ
+1 MQ
-8 IKMLSYCFLAG
+8 IKMLSCCFLAG

-35 DVDTTIGVKLNNFT
+35 EVDTTIGVKLNNFT
-49 IPLGNA
+49 VPLGQA

-61 DVLNI
+61 DVLDL

-82 YKQGDAADPAHPQVD
+82 FKQGDAADPAHPQVD

-102 EKTSHNEYPFIGPSV
+102 EKTSKDEDPFIGPSE
-117 KPDGFDL
+117 KPVGFDL

-130 LTGTAS
+130 LTGTAGS
-136 SVSKAL
+136 ISKEL

-152 DDVIE
+152 DDVLD
-157 LTTADVQGEATIQV
+157 LTTAEVEGEATIIV
-171 SFNSD
+171 NFNTH
-176 LQGFISEFTSFDIE
+176 LQGFIDKFTSFDIE
-190 FPAYMTLEDPK
+190 FPAYMTLEEPTQG
-201 EDPKNPNK
+201 
-209 ATLVGNKLRFG
+209 TLVGNKLKFG
-220 KVATNSTINSTVKL
+220 EVATNSTIYSKVKL

-243 AANKLVIKDGNITML
+243 AANKLVIQNGNITML

-270 VKKNNSSD
+270 VKKNSSSD
-278 ITKMQIIGVT
+278 ITKMQINGIT
-288 SISTVKITSATG
+288 SITTVKITSATG
-300 KFDPQIDLDDIGDIK
+300 KFDPKIDLDDIGDIK
-315 IEDKDVPDFLND
+315 IDSKDVPDFLDD
-327 PEVSITLHDPQ
+327 PQVNITLTDPQ

-349 DAIIDGTLTS
+349 DAVVDGTLTS
-359 TFSNGSTSEVKI
+359 TFNNGTTSEVKI
-371 NNITI
+371 SNIEI
-376 PRNQKSKI
+376 PRKKNSKI

-418 TFKADAHVDKTKS
+418 TFKANARVDKTKA

-445 YSFKAPLSLEEGS
+445 YSFKAPLSLEAGS
-458 TIVYEDEMDGFY
+458 TIVYDDKTDGFY

-475 NDVDLRGQAELVIT
+475 NDIDLRGEAELVIT
-489 GKVTNYS
+489 GKVTNNS
-496 PLDLT
+496 PLELT
-501 LEPTAI
+501 LDPTAI
-507 DVEGRVLEGIKLVSV
+507 DVNGNALKGIKLVSA

-558 FKAIAVSKDKT
+558 FKATAVSKDAT
-569 TLNKDNHGINI
+569 TLNKDNHYINI
-580 NDLRVSV
+580 NDLKISV

-594 ADSKKDKK
+594 ADKKKDDKK

>member
-8 IKMLSYCFLAG
+8 IKMLSCCFLAG

-35 DVDTTIGVKLNNFT
+35 EVDTTIGVKLNNFT
-49 IPLGNA
+49 VPLGQA

-61 DVLNI
+61 DVLDL

-82 YKQGDAADPAHPQVD
+82 FKQGDAADPAHPQVD

-102 EKTSHNEYPFIGPSV
+102 EKTSHDEDPFIGPSE
-117 KPDGFDL
+117 KPAGFDL

-130 LTGTAS
+130 LTGTAGS
-136 SVSKAL
+136 ISKAL

-152 DDVIE
+152 DDVLD
-157 LTTADVQGEATIQV
+157 LTTAEVEGEATIIV
-171 SFNSD
+171 NFNTH
-176 LQGFISEFTSFDIE
+176 LQGFIDKFTSFDIE
-190 FPAYMTLEDPK
+190 FPAYMTLEEPTQG
-201 EDPKNPNK
+201 
-209 ATLVGNKLRFG
+209 TLVGNKLKFG
-220 KVATNSTINSTVKL
+220 EVATNSTIYSKVKL

-243 AANKLVIKDGNITML
+243 AANKLVIQNGNITML

-270 VKKNNSSD
+270 VKRNSSSD
-278 ITKMQIIGVT
+278 ITKMQINGIT
-288 SISTVKITSATG
+288 SITTVKITSATG
-300 KFDPQIDLDDIGDIK
+300 KFDPKIDLDDIGDIK
-315 IEDKDVPDFLND
+315 IDSKDVPDFLDD
-327 PEVSITLHDPQ
+327 PQVNITLTDPQ

-349 DAIIDGTLTS
+349 DAIVDGTLTS
-359 TFSNGSTSEVKI
+359 TFNNGTTSEVKI
-371 NNITI
+371 SNIEI
-376 PRNQKSKI
+376 PRKTNSKI

-418 TFKADAHVDKTKS
+418 TFTANARVDKTKA

-445 YSFKAPLSLEEGS
+445 YSFKAPLSLEAGS
-458 TIVYEDEMDGFY
+458 TIVYDDKTDGFY

-475 NDVDLRGQAELVIT
+475 NDIDLRGEAELVIT
-489 GKVTNYS
+489 GKVTNNS
-496 PLDLT
+496 PLELT
-501 LEPTAI
+501 LDPTAI
-507 DVEGRVLEGIKLVSV
+507 DVNGNTLKGIKLVSA

-558 FKAIAVSKDKT
+558 FKATAVSKDAT
-569 TLNKDNHGINI
+569 TLNKDNHYINI
-580 NDLRVSV
+580 NDLKISV
-587 NSEVSID
+587 NSEISID
-594 ADSKKDKK
+594 ADKKKDDKK

>member
-8 IKMLSYCFLAG
+8 IKMLSCCFLAG

-35 DVDTTIGVKLNNFT
+35 EVDTTIGVKLNNFT
-49 IPLGNA
+49 VPLGQA

-61 DVLNI
+61 DVLDL

-82 YKQGDAADPAHPQVD
+82 FKQGDAADPAHPQVD

-102 EKTSHNEYPFIGPSV
+102 EKTSKDEDPFIGPSE
-117 KPDGFDL
+117 KPAGFDL

-130 LTGTAS
+130 LTGTAGS
-136 SVSKAL
+136 ISKAL

-152 DDVIE
+152 DDVLD
-157 LTTADVQGEATIQV
+157 LTTAEVEGEATIIV
-171 SFNSD
+171 NFNTH
-176 LQGFISEFTSFDIE
+176 LQGFIDKFTSFDIE
-190 FPAYMTLEDPK
+190 FPAYMTLEEPTQG
-201 EDPKNPNK
+201 
-209 ATLVGNKLRFG
+209 TLVGNKLKFG
-220 KVATNSTINSTVKL
+220 EVATNSTIYSKVKL

-243 AANKLVIKDGNITML
+243 AANKLVIQNGNITML

-278 ITKMQIIGVT
+278 ITKMQINGIT
-288 SISTVKITSATG
+288 SITTVKITSATG
-300 KFDPQIDLDDIGDIK
+300 KFDPKIDLDDIGDIK
-315 IEDKDVPDFLND
+315 IDSKDVPDFLDD
-327 PEVSITLHDPQ
+327 PQVNITLTDPQ

-349 DAIIDGTLTS
+349 DAIVDGTLTS
-359 TFSNGSTSEVKI
+359 TFNNGTTSQVKI
-371 NNITI
+371 SNIEI
-376 PRNQKSKI
+376 PRKKNSKI

-418 TFKADAHVDKTKS
+418 TFKANARVDKTKA

-445 YSFKAPLSLEEGS
+445 YSFKAPLSLEAGS
-458 TIVYEDEMDGFY
+458 TIVYDDKTDGFY

-475 NDVDLRGQAELVIT
+475 NDIDLRGEAELVIT
-489 GKVTNYS
+489 GKVTNNS
-496 PLDLT
+496 PLELT
-501 LEPTAI
+501 LAPTAI
-507 DVEGRVLEGIKLVSV
+507 DVNGNALKGIKLVSA

-558 FKAIAVSKDKT
+558 FKATAVSKDAT
-569 TLNKDNHGINI
+569 TLNKDNHYINI
-580 NDLRVSV
+580 NDLKISV

-594 ADSKKDKK
+594 ADKKKDDKK

>member
-8 IKMLSYCFLAG
+8 IKMLSCCFLAG

-35 DVDTTIGVKLNNFT
+35 EVDTTIGVKLNNFT
-49 IPLGNA
+49 VPLGQA

-61 DVLNI
+61 DVLDL

-82 YKQGDAADPAHPQVD
+82 FKQGDAADPAHPQVD

-102 EKTSHNEYPFIGPSV
+102 EKTSKDEDPFIGPSE
-117 KPDGFDL
+117 KPAGFDL

-130 LTGTAS
+130 LTGTAGS
-136 SVSKAL
+136 ISKAL

-152 DDVIE
+152 DDVLD
-157 LTTADVQGEATIQV
+157 LTTAEVEGEATIIV
-171 SFNSD
+171 NFNTH
-176 LQGFISEFTSFDIE
+176 LQGFIDKFTSFDIE
-190 FPAYMTLEDPK
+190 FPAYMTLEEPTQG
-201 EDPKNPNK
+201 
-209 ATLVGNKLRFG
+209 TLVGNKLKFG
-220 KVATNSTINSTVKL
+220 EVATNSTIYSKVKL

-243 AANKLVIKDGNITML
+243 AANKLVIQNGNITML

-270 VKKNNSSD
+270 VKKNSSSD
-278 ITKMQIIGVT
+278 ITKMQINGIT
-288 SISTVKITSATG
+288 SITTVKITSATG
-300 KFDPQIDLDDIGDIK
+300 KFDPKIDLDNIGDIK
-315 IEDKDVPDFLND
+315 IDSKDVPDFLDD
-327 PEVSITLHDPQ
+327 PQVNITLTDPQ

-349 DAIIDGTLTS
+349 DAIVDGTLTS
-359 TFSNGSTSEVKI
+359 TFNNGTTSEVKI
-371 NNITI
+371 SNIEI
-376 PRNQKSKI
+376 PRKKNSKI
-384 LICRQPKT
+384 LICRQPKNE
-392 LPYQDYTAVYVVNN
+392 PYQDYTKVYVVEN

-418 TFKADAHVDKTKS
+418 TFKANARVDKTKA

-445 YSFKAPLSLEEGS
+445 YSFKAPLSLEAGS
-458 TIVYEDEMDGFY
+458 TIVYDDKTDGFY

-475 NDVDLRGQAELVIT
+475 NDIDLRGEAELVIT
-489 GKVTNYS
+489 GKVTNNS
-496 PLDLT
+496 PLELT
-501 LEPTAI
+501 LAPTAI
-507 DVEGRVLEGIKLVSV
+507 DVNGNALKGIKLVSA

-558 FKAIAVSKDKT
+558 FKATAVSKDAT
-569 TLNKDNHGINI
+569 TLNKDNHYINI
-580 NDLRVSV
+580 NDLKISV
-587 NSEVSID
+587 NSEISID
-594 ADSKKDKK
+594 ADKKKDDKK

>member
-8 IKMLSYCFLAG
+8 IKMLSCCFLAG

-35 DVDTTIGVKLNNFT
+35 EVDTTIGVKLNNFT
-49 IPLGNA
+49 VPLGQA

-61 DVLNI
+61 DVLDL

-82 YKQGDAADPAHPQVD
+82 FKQGDAADPAHPQVD

-102 EKTSHNEYPFIGPSV
+102 EKTSKDEDPFIGPSE
-117 KPDGFDL
+117 KPAGFDL

-130 LTGTAS
+130 LTGTAGS
-136 SVSKAL
+136 ISKEL

-152 DDVIE
+152 DDVLD
-157 LTTADVQGEATIQV
+157 LTTAEVEGEATIIV
-171 SFNSD
+171 NFNTH
-176 LQGFISEFTSFDIE
+176 LQGFIDKFTSFDIE
-190 FPAYMTLEDPK
+190 FPAYMTLEEPTQG
-201 EDPKNPNK
+201 
-209 ATLVGNKLRFG
+209 TLVGNKLKFG
-220 KVATNSTINSTVKL
+220 EVATNSTIYSKVKL

-243 AANKLVIKDGNITML
+243 AANKLVIQNGNITML

-270 VKKNNSSD
+270 VKKNSSSD
-278 ITKMQIIGVT
+278 ITKMQINGIT
-288 SISTVKITSATG
+288 SITTVKITSATG
-300 KFDPQIDLDDIGDIK
+300 KFDPKIDLDDIGDIK
-315 IEDKDVPDFLND
+315 IDSKDVPDFLDD
-327 PEVSITLHDPQ
+327 PQVNITLTDPQ

-349 DAIIDGTLTS
+349 DAIVDGTLTS
-359 TFSNGSTSEVKI
+359 TFNNGTTSEVKI
-371 NNITI
+371 SNIEI
-376 PRNQKSKI
+376 PRKKNSKI

-418 TFKADAHVDKTKS
+418 TFKANARVDKTKA

-445 YSFKAPLSLEEGS
+445 YSFKAPLSLEAGS
-458 TIVYEDEMDGFY
+458 TIVYDDKTDGFY

-475 NDVDLRGQAELVIT
+475 NDIDLRGEAELVIT
-489 GKVTNYS
+489 GKVTNNS
-496 PLDLT
+496 PLELT
-501 LEPTAI
+501 LDPTAI
-507 DVEGRVLEGIKLVSV
+507 DVNGNALKGIKLVSA

-543 DANVNLKDVKFDGIK
+543 DANVNLKNVKFDGIK
-558 FKAIAVSKDKT
+558 FKATAVSKDAT
-569 TLNKDNHGINI
+569 TLNKDNHYINI
-580 NDLRVSV
+580 NDLKISV
-587 NSEVSID
+587 NSEISID
-594 ADSKKDKK
+594 ADKKKDDKK

>member
-1 MELKKMQ
+1 MQ
-8 IKMLSYCFLAG
+8 IKMLSCCFLAG

-35 DVDTTIGVKLNNFT
+35 EVDTTIGVKLNNFT
-49 IPLGNA
+49 VPLGQA

-61 DVLNI
+61 DVLDL

-82 YKQGDAADPAHPQVD
+82 FKQGDAADPAHPQVD

-102 EKTSHNEYPFIGPSV
+102 EKTSKDEDPFIGPSE
-117 KPDGFDL
+117 KPAGFDL

-130 LTGTAS
+130 LTGTAGS
-136 SVSKAL
+136 ISKAL

-152 DDVIE
+152 DDVLD
-157 LTTADVQGEATIQV
+157 LTTAEVEGEATIIV
-171 SFNSD
+171 NFNTH
-176 LQGFISEFTSFDIE
+176 LQGFIDKFTSFDIE
-190 FPAYMTLEDPK
+190 FPAYMTLEEPTQG
-201 EDPKNPNK
+201 
-209 ATLVGNKLRFG
+209 TLVGNKLKFG
-220 KVATNSTINSTVKL
+220 EVATNSTIYSKVKL

-243 AANKLVIKDGNITML
+243 AANKLVIQNGNITML

-278 ITKMQIIGVT
+278 ITKMQINGIT
-288 SISTVKITSATG
+288 SITTVKITSATG
-300 KFDPQIDLDDIGDIK
+300 KFDPKIDLDDIGDIK
-315 IEDKDVPDFLND
+315 IDSKDVPDFLDD
-327 PEVSITLHDPQ
+327 PQVNITLTDPQ

-349 DAIIDGTLTS
+349 DAVVDGTLTS
-359 TFSNGSTSEVKI
+359 TFNNGTTSEVKI
-371 NNITI
+371 SNIEI
-376 PRNQKSKI
+376 PRKKNSKI
-384 LICRQPKT
+384 LICRQPKNE
-392 LPYQDYTAVYVVNN
+392 PYQDYTKVYVVEN

-418 TFKADAHVDKTKS
+418 TFKANARVDKTKA

-445 YSFKAPLSLEEGS
+445 YSFKAPLSLEAGS
-458 TIVYEDEMDGFY
+458 TIVYDDKTDGFY

-475 NDVDLRGQAELVIT
+475 NDIDLRGEAELVIT
-489 GKVTNYS
+489 GKVTNNS
-496 PLDLT
+496 PLELT
-501 LEPTAI
+501 LDPTAI
-507 DVEGRVLEGIKLVSV
+507 DVNGNALKGIKLVSA

-558 FKAIAVSKDKT
+558 FKATAVSKDAT
-569 TLNKDNHGINI
+569 TLNKDNHYINI
-580 NDLRVSV
+580 NDLKISV

-594 ADSKKDKK
+594 ADKKKDDKK

>member
-8 IKMLSYCFLAG
+8 IKMLSCCFLAG

-35 DVDTTIGVKLNNFT
+35 EVDTTIGVKLNNFT
-49 IPLGNA
+49 VPLGQA

-61 DVLNI
+61 DVLDL

-82 YKQGDAADPAHPQVD
+82 FKQGDAADPAHPQVD

-102 EKTSHNEYPFIGPSV
+102 EKTSKDEDPFIGPSE
-117 KPDGFDL
+117 KPAGFDL

-130 LTGTAS
+130 LTGTAGS
-136 SVSKAL
+136 ISKAL

-152 DDVIE
+152 DDVLD
-157 LTTADVQGEATIQV
+157 LTTAEVEGEATIIV
-171 SFNSD
+171 NFNTH
-176 LQGFISEFTSFDIE
+176 LQGFIDKFTSFDIE
-190 FPAYMTLEDPK
+190 FPAYMTLEEPTQG
-201 EDPKNPNK
+201 
-209 ATLVGNKLRFG
+209 TLVGNKLKFG
-220 KVATNSTINSTVKL
+220 EVATNSTIYSKVKL

-243 AANKLVIKDGNITML
+243 AANKLVIQNGNITML

-278 ITKMQIIGVT
+278 ITKMQINGIT
-288 SISTVKITSATG
+288 SITTVKITSATG
-300 KFDPQIDLDDIGDIK
+300 KFDPKIDLDDIGDIK
-315 IEDKDVPDFLND
+315 IDSKDVPDFLDD
-327 PEVSITLHDPQ
+327 PQVNITLTDPQ

-349 DAIIDGTLTS
+349 DAIVDGTLTS
-359 TFSNGSTSEVKI
+359 TFNNGTTSQVKI
-371 NNITI
+371 SNIEI
-376 PRNQKSKI
+376 PRKKNSKI
-384 LICRQPKT
+384 LICRQPKNE
-392 LPYQDYTAVYVVNN
+392 PYQDYTKVYVVEN

-418 TFKADAHVDKTKS
+418 TFKANARVDKTKA

-445 YSFKAPLSLEEGS
+445 YSFKAPLSLEAGS
-458 TIVYEDEMDGFY
+458 TIVYDDKTDGFY

-475 NDVDLRGQAELVIT
+475 NDIDLRGEAELVIT
-489 GKVTNYS
+489 GKVTNNS
-496 PLDLT
+496 PLELT
-501 LEPTAI
+501 LAPTAI
-507 DVEGRVLEGIKLVSV
+507 DVNGNALKGIKLVSA

-558 FKAIAVSKDKT
+558 FKATAVSKDAT
-569 TLNKDNHGINI
+569 TLNKDNHYINI
-580 NDLRVSV
+580 NDLKISV

-594 ADSKKDKK
+594 ADKKKDDKK

>member
-8 IKMLSYCFLAG
+8 IKMLSCCFLAG

-35 DVDTTIGVKLNNFT
+35 EVDTTIGVKLNNFT
-49 IPLGNA
+49 VPLGQA

-61 DVLNI
+61 DVLDL

-82 YKQGDAADPAHPQVD
+82 FKQGDAADPAHPQVD

-102 EKTSHNEYPFIGPSV
+102 EKTSKDEYPKIVPSGI
-117 KPDGFDL
+117 PSGIEL
-124 LPVGTT
+124 LPVGTI
-130 LTGTAS
+130 LTGTAG

-152 DDVIE
+152 DDVLD
-157 LTTADVQGEATIQV
+157 LTTAEVEGEATIIV
-171 SFNSD
+171 NFNTH
-176 LQGFISEFTSFDIE
+176 LQGFIDKFTSFDIE
-190 FPAYMTLEDPK
+190 FPAYMTLEEPTQG
-201 EDPKNPNK
+201 
-209 ATLVGNKLRFG
+209 TLVGNKLKFG
-220 KVATNSTINSTVKL
+220 EVATNSTIYSKVKL

-243 AANKLVIKDGNITML
+243 AANKLVIQNGNITML

-270 VKKNNSSD
+270 VKKNSSSD
-278 ITKMQIIGVT
+278 ITKMQINGIT
-288 SISTVKITSATG
+288 SITTVKITSATG
-300 KFDPQIDLDDIGDIK
+300 KFDPKIDLDDIGDIK
-315 IEDKDVPDFLND
+315 IDSKDVPDFLDD
-327 PEVSITLHDPQ
+327 PQVNITLTDPQ

-349 DAIIDGTLTS
+349 DAVVDGTLTS
-359 TFSNGSTSEVKI
+359 TFNNGTTSEVKI
-371 NNITI
+371 SNIEI
-376 PRNQKSKI
+376 PRKKNSKI

-392 LPYQDYTAVYVVNN
+392 LPYQDYTAVYVVEN

-418 TFKADAHVDKTKS
+418 TFKANARVDKTKA

-445 YSFKAPLSLEEGS
+445 YSFKAPLSLEAGS
-458 TIVYEDEMDGFY
+458 TIVYDDKTDGFY

-475 NDVDLRGQAELVIT
+475 NDIDLRGEAELVIT
-489 GKVTNYS
+489 GKVTNNS
-496 PLDLT
+496 PLELT
-501 LEPTAI
+501 LAPTAI
-507 DVEGRVLEGIKLVSV
+507 DVNGNALKGIKLVSA

-558 FKAIAVSKDKT
+558 FKATAVSKDAT
-569 TLNKDNHGINI
+569 TLNKDNHYINI
-580 NDLRVSV
+580 NDLKISV

-594 ADSKKDKK
+594 ADKKKDDKK

>member
-1 MELKKMQ
+1 MQ
-8 IKMLSYCFLAG
+8 IKMLSCCFLAG

-35 DVDTTIGVKLNNFT
+35 EVDTTIGVKLNNFT
-49 IPLGNA
+49 VPLGQA

-61 DVLNI
+61 DVLDL

-82 YKQGDAADPAHPQVD
+82 FKQGDAADPAHPQVD

-102 EKTSHNEYPFIGPSV
+102 EKTSKDEDPFIGPSE
-117 KPDGFDL
+117 KPAGFDL

-130 LTGTAS
+130 LTGTAGS
-136 SVSKAL
+136 ISKAL

-152 DDVIE
+152 DDVLD
-157 LTTADVQGEATIQV
+157 LTTAEVEGEATIIV
-171 SFNSD
+171 NFNTH
-176 LQGFISEFTSFDIE
+176 LQGFIDKFTSFDIE
-190 FPAYMTLEDPK
+190 FPAYMTLEEPTQG
-201 EDPKNPNK
+201 
-209 ATLVGNKLRFG
+209 TLVGNKLKFG
-220 KVATNSTINSTVKL
+220 EVATSSTIYSKVKL

-243 AANKLVIKDGNITML
+243 AANKLVIQNGNITML

-278 ITKMQIIGVT
+278 ITKMQINGIT
-288 SISTVKITSATG
+288 SITTVKITSATG
-300 KFDPQIDLDDIGDIK
+300 KFDPKIDLDDIGDIK
-315 IEDKDVPDFLND
+315 IDSKDVPDFLDD
-327 PEVSITLHDPQ
+327 PQVNITLTDPQ

-349 DAIIDGTLTS
+349 DAVVDGTLTS
-359 TFSNGSTSEVKI
+359 TFNNGTTSEVKI
-371 NNITI
+371 SNIEI
-376 PRNQKSKI
+376 PRKKNSKI
-384 LICRQPKT
+384 LICRQPKNE
-392 LPYQDYTAVYVVNN
+392 PYQDYTKVYVVEN

-418 TFKADAHVDKTKS
+418 TFKANAHVDKTKA

-445 YSFKAPLSLEEGS
+445 YSFKAPLSLEAGS
-458 TIVYEDEMDGFY
+458 TIVYDDKTDGFY

-475 NDVDLRGQAELVIT
+475 NDIDLRGEAELVIT
-489 GKVTNYS
+489 GKVTNNS
-496 PLDLT
+496 PLELT
-501 LEPTAI
+501 LAPTAI
-507 DVEGRVLEGIKLVSV
+507 DVNGNALKGIKLVSA

-558 FKAIAVSKDKT
+558 FKATAVSKDAT
-569 TLNKDNHGINI
+569 TLNKDNHYINI
-580 NDLRVSV
+580 NDLKISV

-594 ADSKKDKK
+594 ADKKKDDKK

>member
-8 IKMLSYCFLAG
+8 IKMLSCCFLAG

-35 DVDTTIGVKLNNFT
+35 EVDTTIGVKLNNFT
-49 IPLGNA
+49 VPLGQA

-61 DVLNI
+61 DVLDL

-82 YKQGDAADPAHPQVD
+82 FKQGDAADPAHPQVD

-102 EKTSHNEYPFIGPSV
+102 EKTSKDEDPFIGPSE
-117 KPDGFDL
+117 KPAGFDL

-130 LTGTAS
+130 LTGTAGS
-136 SVSKAL
+136 ISKAL

-152 DDVIE
+152 DDVLD
-157 LTTADVQGEATIQV
+157 LTTAEVEGEATIIV
-171 SFNSD
+171 NFNTH
-176 LQGFISEFTSFDIE
+176 LQGFIDKFTSFDIE
-190 FPAYMTLEDPK
+190 FPAYMTLEEPTQG
-201 EDPKNPNK
+201 
-209 ATLVGNKLRFG
+209 TLVGNKLKFG
-220 KVATNSTINSTVKL
+220 EVATNSTIYSKVKL

-243 AANKLVIKDGNITML
+243 AANKLVIQNGNITML

-278 ITKMQIIGVT
+278 ITKMQINGIT
-288 SISTVKITSATG
+288 SITTVKITSATG
-300 KFDPQIDLDDIGDIK
+300 KFDPKIDLDDIGDIK
-315 IEDKDVPDFLND
+315 IDSKDVPDFLDD
-327 PEVSITLHDPQ
+327 PQVNITLTDPQ

-349 DAIIDGTLTS
+349 DAVVDGTLTS
-359 TFSNGSTSEVKI
+359 TFNNGTTSEVKI
-371 NNITI
+371 SNIEI
-376 PRNQKSKI
+376 PRKKNSKI
-384 LICRQPKT
+384 LICRQPKK

-418 TFKADAHVDKTKS
+418 TFKANARVDKTKA

-445 YSFKAPLSLEEGS
+445 YSFKAPLSLEAGS
-458 TIVYEDEMDGFY
+458 TIVYDDKTDGFY

-475 NDVDLRGQAELVIT
+475 NDIDLRGEAELVIT
-489 GKVTNYS
+489 GKVTNNS
-496 PLDLT
+496 PLELT
-501 LEPTAI
+501 LAPTAI
-507 DVEGRVLEGIKLVSV
+507 DVNGNALKGIKLVSA

-558 FKAIAVSKDKT
+558 FKATAVSKDAT
-569 TLNKDNHGINI
+569 TLNKDNHYINI
-580 NDLRVSV
+580 NDLKISV

-594 ADSKKDKK
+594 ADKKKDDKK

>member
-8 IKMLSYCFLAG
+8 IKMLSCCFLAG

-35 DVDTTIGVKLNNFT
+35 EVDTTIGVKLNNFT
-49 IPLGNA
+49 VPLGQA

-61 DVLNI
+61 DVLDL

-82 YKQGDAADPAHPQVD
+82 FKQGDAADPAHPQVD

-102 EKTSHNEYPFIGPSV
+102 EKTSKDEDPFIGPSE
-117 KPDGFDL
+117 KPAGFDL

-130 LTGTAS
+130 LTGTAGS
-136 SVSKAL
+136 ISKAL

-152 DDVIE
+152 DDVLD
-157 LTTADVQGEATIQV
+157 LTTAEVEGEATIIV
-171 SFNSD
+171 NFNTH
-176 LQGFISEFTSFDIE
+176 LQGFIDKFTSFDIE
-190 FPAYMTLEDPK
+190 FPAYMTLEEPTQG
-201 EDPKNPNK
+201 
-209 ATLVGNKLRFG
+209 TLVGNKLKFG
-220 KVATNSTINSTVKL
+220 EVATSSTIYSKVKL

-243 AANKLVIKDGNITML
+243 AANKLVIQNGNITML

-278 ITKMQIIGVT
+278 ITKMQINGIT
-288 SISTVKITSATG
+288 SITTVKITSATG
-300 KFDPQIDLDDIGDIK
+300 KFDPKIDLDDIGDIK
-315 IEDKDVPDFLND
+315 IDSKDVPDFLDD
-327 PEVSITLHDPQ
+327 PQVNITLTDPQ

-349 DAIIDGTLTS
+349 DAVVDGTLTS
-359 TFSNGSTSEVKI
+359 TFNNGTTSQVKI
-371 NNITI
+371 SNIEI
-376 PRNQKSKI
+376 PRKKNSKI
-384 LICRQPKT
+384 LICRQPKNE
-392 LPYQDYTAVYVVNN
+392 PYQDYTKVYVVEN

-418 TFKADAHVDKTKS
+418 TFKANARVDKTKA

-445 YSFKAPLSLEEGS
+445 YSFKAPLSLEAGS
-458 TIVYEDEMDGFY
+458 TIVYDDKTDGFY

-475 NDVDLRGQAELVIT
+475 NDIDLRGEAELVIT
-489 GKVTNYS
+489 GKVTNNS
-496 PLDLT
+496 PLELT
-501 LEPTAI
+501 LAPTAI
-507 DVEGRVLEGIKLVSV
+507 DVNGNALKGIKLVSA

-558 FKAIAVSKDKT
+558 FKATAVSKDAT
-569 TLNKDNHGINI
+569 TLNKDNHYINI
-580 NDLRVSV
+580 NDLKISV

-594 ADSKKDKK
+594 ADKKKDDKK

>member
-8 IKMLSYCFLAG
+8 IKMLSCCFLAG

-35 DVDTTIGVKLNNFT
+35 EVDTTIGVKLNNFT
-49 IPLGNA
+49 VPLGQA

-61 DVLNI
+61 DVLDL

-82 YKQGDAADPAHPQVD
+82 FKQGDAADPAHPQVD

-102 EKTSHNEYPFIGPSV
+102 EKTSKDEDPFIGPSE
-117 KPDGFDL
+117 KPAGFDL

-130 LTGTAS
+130 LTGTAGS
-136 SVSKAL
+136 ISKAL

-152 DDVIE
+152 DDVLD
-157 LTTADVQGEATIQV
+157 LTTAEVEGEATIIV
-171 SFNSD
+171 NFNTH
-176 LQGFISEFTSFDIE
+176 LQGFIDKFTSFDIE
-190 FPAYMTLEDPK
+190 FPAYMTLEEPTQG
-201 EDPKNPNK
+201 
-209 ATLVGNKLRFG
+209 TLVGNKLKFG
-220 KVATNSTINSTVKL
+220 EVATNSTIYSKVKL

-243 AANKLVIKDGNITML
+243 AANKLVIQNGNITML

-278 ITKMQIIGVT
+278 ITKMQINGIT
-288 SISTVKITSATG
+288 SITTVKITSATG
-300 KFDPQIDLDDIGDIK
+300 KFDPKIDLDNIGDIK
-315 IEDKDVPDFLND
+315 IDSKDVPDFLDD
-327 PEVSITLHDPQ
+327 PQVNITLTDPQ

-349 DAIIDGTLTS
+349 DAIVDGTLTS
-359 TFSNGSTSEVKI
+359 TFNNGTTSEVKI
-371 NNITI
+371 SNIEI
-376 PRNQKSKI
+376 PRKKNSKI
-384 LICRQPKT
+384 LICRQPKNE
-392 LPYQDYTAVYVVNN
+392 PYQDYTKVYVVEN

-418 TFKADAHVDKTKS
+418 TFKANARVDKTKA

-445 YSFKAPLSLEEGS
+445 YSFKAPLSLEAGS
-458 TIVYEDEMDGFY
+458 TIVYDDKTDGFY

-475 NDVDLRGQAELVIT
+475 NDIDLRGEAELVIT
-489 GKVTNYS
+489 GKVTNNS
-496 PLDLT
+496 PLELT
-501 LEPTAI
+501 LAPTAI
-507 DVEGRVLEGIKLVSV
+507 DVNGNALKGIKLVSA
-522 NTIKSNLTDKTPSD
+522 NTIKSNLTDRTPSD

-558 FKAIAVSKDKT
+558 FKATAVSKDAT
-569 TLNKDNHGINI
+569 TLNKDNHYINI
-580 NDLRVSV
+580 NDLKISV

-594 ADSKKDKK
+594 ADKKKDDKK

>member
-8 IKMLSYCFLAG
+8 IKMLSCCFLAG

-35 DVDTTIGVKLNNFT
+35 EVDTTIGVKLNNFT
-49 IPLGNA
+49 VPLGQA

-61 DVLNI
+61 DVLDL

-82 YKQGDAADPAHPQVD
+82 FKQGDAADPAHPQVD

-102 EKTSHNEYPFIGPSV
+102 EKTSKDEDPFIGPSE
-117 KPDGFDL
+117 KPAGFDL

-130 LTGTAS
+130 LTGTAGS
-136 SVSKAL
+136 ISKAL

-152 DDVIE
+152 DDVLD
-157 LTTADVQGEATIQV
+157 LTTAEVEGEATIIV
-171 SFNSD
+171 NFNTH
-176 LQGFISEFTSFDIE
+176 LQGFIDKFTSFDIE
-190 FPAYMTLEDPK
+190 FPAYMTLEEPTQG
-201 EDPKNPNK
+201 
-209 ATLVGNKLRFG
+209 TLVGNKLKFG
-220 KVATNSTINSTVKL
+220 EVATNSTIYSKVKL

-243 AANKLVIKDGNITML
+243 AANKLVIQNGNITML

-278 ITKMQIIGVT
+278 ITKMQINGIT
-288 SISTVKITSATG
+288 SITTVKITSATG
-300 KFDPQIDLDDIGDIK
+300 KFDPKIDLDDIGDIK
-315 IEDKDVPDFLND
+315 IDSKDVPDFLDD
-327 PEVSITLHDPQ
+327 PQVNITLTDPQ

-349 DAIIDGTLTS
+349 DAVIDGTLTS
-359 TFSNGSTSEVKI
+359 TFNNGTTSQVKI
-371 NNITI
+371 SNIEI
-376 PRNQKSKI
+376 PRKKNSKI
-384 LICRQPKT
+384 LICRQPKNE
-392 LPYQDYTAVYVVNN
+392 PYQDYTKVYVVEN

-418 TFKADAHVDKTKS
+418 TFKANARVDKTKA

-445 YSFKAPLSLEEGS
+445 YSFKAPLSLEAGS
-458 TIVYEDEMDGFY
+458 TIVYDDKTDGFY

-475 NDVDLRGQAELVIT
+475 NDIDLRGEAELVIT
-489 GKVTNYS
+489 GKVTNNS
-496 PLDLT
+496 PLELT
-501 LEPTAI
+501 LAPTAI
-507 DVEGRVLEGIKLVSV
+507 DVNGNALKGIKLVSA

-558 FKAIAVSKDKT
+558 FKATAVSKDAT
-569 TLNKDNHGINI
+569 TLNKDNHYINI
-580 NDLRVSV
+580 NDLKISV

-594 ADSKKDKK
+594 ADKKKDDKK